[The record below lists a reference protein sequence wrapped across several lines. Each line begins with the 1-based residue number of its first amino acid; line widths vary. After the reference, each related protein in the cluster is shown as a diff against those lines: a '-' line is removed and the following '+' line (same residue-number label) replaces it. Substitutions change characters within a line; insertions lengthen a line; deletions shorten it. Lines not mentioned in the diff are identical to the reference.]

1 VNDLS
6 ARLHELADD
15 LAGPAP
21 AVSASD
27 AVARYRHRRRTRAG
41 LVAVVAAVAVIAV
54 GVPTVAHSLSSAPA
68 RPAAPSSTTS
78 SPATTSTT
86 AAPSPDPD
94 HANPDAI
101 ASAQAAA
108 EATAAAAAAAQAAA
122 QPELDALVAE
132 LPSSVDLSSPTTWD
146 RWLPGMKP
154 YPGASD
160 EEDMAT
166 CPHLADGLST
176 ALGMRMSYWTGTL
189 PQGPVGCTW
198 VDVPLEYDGPY
209 DYQYL
214 ISVGFLSDGTT
225 VDQYAQQATNGLPN
239 TPVACPRV
247 PVAGPA
253 GGGVLIS
260 CDGMD
265 DRYGAAYTL
274 VVPDAR
280 GQGIWV
286 LMASA
291 QHNAPQDSDVALR
304 ALVHGV
310 EQNYG

>member
-68 RPAAPSSTTS
+68 RPAAPSPTTS
-78 SPATTSTT
+78 SPATTSAT

-94 HANPDAI
+94 HANPDAS

-108 EATAAAAAAAQAAA
+108 EAAQAAA

-214 ISVGFLSDGTT
+214 ISVGFLSDGTS

>member
-1 VNDLS
+1 VNDLAS
-6 ARLHELADD
+6 RLHDLADD

-27 AVARYRHRRRTRAG
+27 AVTRYRHHRRRRAG
-41 LVAVVAAVAVIAV
+41 LVAVAAAVAVIAV
-54 GVPTVAHSLSSAPA
+54 GVPAVGSSLSSAPA
-68 RPAAPSSTTS
+68 RR
-78 SPATTSTT
+78 PATTSPSVPTSAPASPSSSGDHSNQDAST
-86 AAPSPDPD
+86 SAAAS
-94 HANPDAI
+94 
-101 ASAQAAA
+101 SAQAAA
-108 EATAAAAAAAQAAA
+108 EAAAVQAAA
-122 QPELDALVAE
+122 QGQLDALVAQ
-132 LPSSVDLSSPTTWD
+132 LPSSLDLTSPTTWD
-146 RWLPGMKP
+146 QWLPGMKP

-160 EEDMAT
+160 AEDIAT
-166 CPHLADGLST
+166 CPHLADGLT
-176 ALGMRMSYWTGTL
+176 AALGMKMSYWTGTL

-225 VDQYAQQATNGLPN
+225 VGQYVRESLNGVPDHPVPCPN
-239 TPVACPRV
+239 V

-253 GGGVLIS
+253 GGKVLIR
-260 CDGMD
+260 CAGMD
-265 DRYGAAYTL
+265 DRYGATYTL

-280 GQGIWV
+280 GKGIWL

-291 QHNAPQDSDVALR
+291 QHDAPQDSDVALR

-310 EQNYG
+310 VQNYG